1 MICLFYLSQKAGF
14 PSQISVF
21 LGYDDMTVIITALLE
36 SGSRICSDKPESHCN
51 FHVRR
56 YLWVTKHINFR
67 IGSVPL
73 KTVHDYVI
81 ENQQNR
87 LDIWT
92 PWTAQSKPPI
102 STHTRTQNLSDSG
115 LQILLFQ
122 QPFEVGC
129 LDESNRTIP
138 TVLELTDGQEAVVWL
153 TPSTSLR
160 APLHSMPFFRYQYGS
175 KFHCLANLD
184 QLHLSYLIFPYLRYP
199 ILIIW
204 KLAHGL
210 PAYEGF
216 DHGLELHK
224 FDLSRLVL
232 GSAQALIGS
241 QNNNPRV
248 SHGEIFGIFDVGL
261 SDNRVSHSNGCS
273 SCFWFSDS
281 HKIASEPLL
290 DRPMSHCWL
299 AIYRIICHHL
309 LVSP

>member
-14 PSQISVF
+14 PSQISVC

-87 LDIWT
+87 LNIWT
-92 PWTAQSKPPI
+92 PWTTQSKPPI
-102 STHTRTQNLSDSG
+102 WTPKNAELERQWTPDLIVSAAVWGGVSR
-115 LQILLFQ
+115 
-122 QPFEVGC
+122 
-129 LDESNRTIP
+129 LDESNCTIP

-160 APLHSMPFFRYQYGS
+160 APLHSMPFFRYLLGVQISMAKLG
-175 KFHCLANLD
+175 
-184 QLHLSYLIFPYLRYP
+184 QLHLSYLILPYLRYP

-241 QNNNPRV
+241 QTNHP
-248 SHGEIFGIFDVGL
+248 ITGL
-261 SDNRVSHSNGCS
+261 V
-273 SCFWFSDS
+273 
-281 HKIASEPLL
+281 
-290 DRPMSHCWL
+290 
-299 AIYRIICHHL
+299 
-309 LVSP
+309 